1 MQLRREE
8 SLGLTSVDC
17 STSCSLGKPVVLL
30 VDYSYLAES
39 RRVSR

>member
-1 MQLRREE
+1 MQLKREK

-30 VDYSYLAES
+30 DYSYLAES